1 MARNGKKRA
10 VPSENAGNVPKL
22 HGRPL
27 FLWKDVVGFTRPF
40 CLLKRQV
47 TRVVT
52 FTFCEGIS
60 RRRGCLSAGEEAIG
74 EMLMLDRLHLHCSH
88 LGFFRLF
95 PGALPGP
102 ACRTTDFYSFC
113 EFSPCLSCPVVAK
126 AALEDSSTLASK
138 RAFTMDFNVYRL
150 KCAFLPQLSQ

>member
-88 LGFFRLF
+88 LGFFRLSLGHCQDLLVG
-95 PGALPGP
+95 PQTSIPSVSSLPASPALWLP
-102 ACRTTDFYSFC
+102 
-113 EFSPCLSCPVVAK
+113 
-126 AALEDSSTLASK
+126 
-138 RAFTMDFNVYRL
+138 RL
-150 KCAFLPQLSQ
+150 LWKTAVHWQVNRHLQWTSMFID